1 MNTDSR
7 SLYRRP
13 GTARTAALLAFSG
26 AVLCLVRSA
35 SADWPEFRGPA
46 QNGVVAGNPALP
58 VEWRADEEQ
67 RTNIRWHTPTEGLGW
82 SSPVIVGDSIYVT
95 SARRTAEEPG
105 ATLTGPQALTL
116 GCYKATDG
124 TLVFEKTIFDQPAN
138 APAVH
143 GKNSHASPTVI
154 AHTDPTSK
162 ITRLF
167 VHFGHQGTACVSLDG
182 DIIWT
187 DREHSFQ
194 PVHGNGGSPIVVGRH
209 LILTCDGASDPYTLA
224 LDLATGK
231 EVWRTPRDVKVD
243 RPFSFATPQAIEVD
257 GTTQIVSPGSNV
269 VQGLDPETG
278 KVLWFVRYGGF
289 SLICRPVYHQ
299 GLVMVSTGYMSP
311 KLLAIDPRGSGD
323 VTDTHVRWRVS
334 AGVPNTPSPVPV
346 GDQVVM
352 VNDGG
357 VATGVSVKDGAKL
370 WQKRLGGNYSA
381 SPLAVG
387 RRVYFQSE
395 AGEGVVLDLGEEG
408 AEPVEVA
415 RNALPGRV
423 FASYAVHG
431 DDFIIRTEN
440 GLYRISAGK

>member
-1 MNTDSR
+1 MP
-7 SLYRRP
+7 LHAAAGLVRR
-13 GTARTAALLAFSG
+13 G
-26 AVLCLVRSA
+26 AVLLLCGALVEGGSA
-35 SADWPEFRGPA
+35 AAADWPEFRGPA
-46 QNGVVAGNPALP
+46 QNGVVAGSPALP
-58 VEWRADEEQ
+58 VEWRADAEQ
-67 RTNIRWHTPTEGLGW
+67 RRNIRWQTPTEGLGW

-95 SARRTAEEPG
+95 SARRTAAEPG
-105 ATLTGPQALTL
+105 AKLSGPQALSL
-116 GCYKATDG
+116 ARHRLADG
-124 TLVFEKTIFDQPAN
+124 GFVFARKIFDQPAD

-143 GKNSHASPTVI
+143 DKNSHASPTVV
-154 AHTDPTSK
+154 AHTDAESK
-162 ITRLF
+162 TTRLF

-182 DIIWT
+182 DILWT
-187 DREHSFQ
+187 ARGHAYQ

-209 LILTCDGASDPYTLA
+209 LIVTCDGASDPCTLA
-224 LDLATGK
+224 LDLRTGR
-231 EVWRTPRDVKVD
+231 EVWRTPRDVAVD
-243 RPFSFATPQAIEVD
+243 RPFSFATPQAIDVD
-257 GTTQIVSPGSNV
+257 GTTQVVSPGSNI
-269 VQGLDPETG
+269 VQALDPTTG
-278 KVLWFVRYGGF
+278 KVIWFARYSGF
-289 SLICRPVYHQ
+289 SLICRPLFHH

-395 AGEGVVLDLGEEG
+395 AGEGVVLDIGEDG

-423 FASYAVHG
+423 FASYSVHG
-431 DDFIIRTEN
+431 DDFIIRTED
-440 GLYRISAGK
+440 GLYRIGADPK

>member
-1 MNTDSR
+1 MPVPHESAGVMRR
-7 SLYRRP
+7 SH
-13 GTARTAALLAFSG
+13 AALLCG
-26 AVLCLVRSA
+26 VLASA
-35 SADWPEFRGPA
+35 ASCAWADWPEFRGPA
-46 QNGVVAGNPALP
+46 QNGVVAGSPTLP
-58 VEWRADEEQ
+58 VEWRADAPD
-67 RTNIRWHTPTEGLGW
+67 RRNIRWHTATEGLGW
-82 SSPVIVGDSIYVT
+82 SSPVIVGDSIYLT
-95 SARRTAEEPG
+95 SARRTAGEPG
-105 ATLTGPQALTL
+105 ATLSGPQALIL
-116 GCYKATDG
+116 ACYKATDG
-124 TLVFEKTIFDQPAN
+124 SLVFDRKIFDQPAD

-162 ITRLF
+162 TTRLF

-182 DIIWT
+182 DILWT
-187 DREHSFQ
+187 DREHSYR

-224 LDLATGK
+224 LDLGTGK
-231 EVWRTPRDVKVD
+231 EVWRTPRGVEVD

-257 GTTQIVSPGSNV
+257 GKTQVVSPGSNI
-269 VQGLDPETG
+269 VQALDPETG
-278 KVLWFVRYGGF
+278 KVMWFVRYDGF
-289 SLICRPVYHQ
+289 SLICRPVHHH
-299 GLVMVSTGYMSP
+299 GLVLVSTGYMSP

-323 VTDTHVRWRVS
+323 VTETHVRWRVS

-357 VATGVSVKDGAKL
+357 VATGLAVKDGAKL

-387 RRVYFQSE
+387 RRIYFQSE
-395 AGEGVVLDLGEEG
+395 AGEGVVLDLGEQG
-408 AEPVEVA
+408 AEPVEVG

-440 GLYRISAGK
+440 GLYRIGSEGK